1 MNLQRGYIAEGKD
14 RQHPVLDPDAAS
26 FNAIETAM
34 FSGGFTTTWYATAN
48 DMFGYAPRWELTPPE
63 VQPVV
68 K

>member
-34 FSGGFTTTWYATAN
+34 FSGGYTTTWYATAN
-48 DMFGYAPRWELTPPE
+48 KTFGLSPNWELTPIE
-63 VQPVV
+63 PVV